1 MPLSPIYGRIFT
13 KWMDGWPAMETDAG
27 RAVMKTPATKAKD
40 LFKVVLPTPVATT
53 LSISRAVDNH
63 LATKYSK
70 WSACHGRSLPVLY
83 WYPSPI
89 SPTEPVSIAQLVRR
103 SLGHSPSHISSRPS
117 QAPTR
122 IRTRA
127 YNFFQKLRVKNSSA
141 LDHSAKLFVKRYL
154 KNDILYMITD
164 IIFWN

>member
-1 MPLSPIYGRIFT
+1 MIN
-13 KWMDGWPAMETDAG
+13 GWPVMETDAG
-27 RAVMKTPATKAKD
+27 RIDEDTCNQGFVWS
-40 LFKVVLPTPVATT
+40 VATDASGNHT
-53 LSISRAVDNH
+53 ISRAVDNH
-63 LATKYSK
+63 LAMKYSK
-70 WSACHGRSLPVLY
+70 WSACPGRSLPVLY

-89 SPTEPVSIAQLVRR
+89 SPTEQKSIAQLVRR

-141 LDHSAKLFVKRYL
+141 LDHSPKLPPVVNIIYFI
-154 KNDILYMITD
+154 NSQITQVQPL
-164 IIFWN
+164 I